1 VSKGKGSEP
10 LHLPPKTARLM
21 KLYEEDLHVRYGKLT
36 VKSYLGHVRAW
47 LAWLVEQGGRV
58 SDVRAEDLLAY
69 QSALYGQKKR
79 DGRPYSAGFHTN
91 RLKALKS
98 FFRFL
103 HRRGYA
109 LQDPSA
115 GLEYPRGERRLPRE
129 LLTRDEASRLVTA
142 VHGRSPKE
150 LRDRALVETLY
161 SSGLRLSELASL
173 TPSDVNSSERTLRV
187 LLGKGKKDR
196 YVPLTRAAA
205 QALEKYLLKGR
216 PSLAAETKAPWLFLT
231 NTGHRLHEH
240 AVGEVL
246 GRWAREAGVKKRVTT
261 HTLRH
266 SLATHLL
273 KGGADI
279 RHIQALLGHASLQST
294 ERYTRVEIQD
304 LKDVIRRAHPR
315 SR

>member
-1 VSKGKGSEP
+1 VSK
-10 LHLPPKTARLM
+10 LRRVLR
-21 KLYEEDLHVRYGKLT
+21 LYEEDLRVRYGELT

-47 LAWLVEQGGRV
+47 LSWLEARGLGLL
-58 SDVRAEDLLAY
+58 DVRSDDLLAY
-69 QSALYGQKKR
+69 QSALYGLKKR
-79 DGRPYSAGFHTN
+79 DGRPYSTGFHTN

-98 FFRFL
+98 LFRFL
-103 HRRGYA
+103 HRRSFV
-109 LQDPSA
+109 LFDPSA
-115 GLEYPRGERRLPRE
+115 TLCYPRGEQRLPRDM
-129 LLTRDEASRLVTA
+129 LSRDEARRLLSA
-142 VHGRSPKE
+142 VRGRTPRA
-150 LRDRALVETLY
+150 LRDRALLETLY
-161 SSGLRLSELASL
+161 ATGIRLGELVRL
-173 TPSDVNSSERTLRV
+173 TPHDVDTVERTLHV
-187 LLGKGKKDR
+187 VLGKGRKDR

-205 QALEKYLLKGR
+205 VAVERYLIEGR
-216 PSLAAETKAPWLFLT
+216 PALVASTRAPFLFLT

-240 AVGEVL
+240 AVGNVL
-246 GRWAREAGVKKRVTT
+246 RGWADAAGVDKRLTT